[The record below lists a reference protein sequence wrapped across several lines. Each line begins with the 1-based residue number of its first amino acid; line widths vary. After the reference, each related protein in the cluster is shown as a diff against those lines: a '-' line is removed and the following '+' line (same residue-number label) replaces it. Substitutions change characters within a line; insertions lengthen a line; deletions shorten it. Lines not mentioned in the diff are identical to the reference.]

1 MDSKTVKQLGYVA
14 FGAGIASIA
23 GSAAIYLL
31 GQREHAE
38 GRRNAGTFVGLWAP
52 TFFAIASLLD
62 RMADED
68 KSYMGVPIQH
78 KLTEELRERGREL
91 VHR

>member
-1 MDSKTVKQLGYVA
+1 MDSKTVKQLGYLA

-31 GQREHAE
+31 GQRDEVE
-38 GRRNAGTFVGLWAP
+38 GRRNTGTFVGLWAP

-68 KSYMGVPIQH
+68 SSYMGVPIKHRVTDQ
-78 KLTEELRERGREL
+78 LRERGLEL
-91 VHR
+91 IHR